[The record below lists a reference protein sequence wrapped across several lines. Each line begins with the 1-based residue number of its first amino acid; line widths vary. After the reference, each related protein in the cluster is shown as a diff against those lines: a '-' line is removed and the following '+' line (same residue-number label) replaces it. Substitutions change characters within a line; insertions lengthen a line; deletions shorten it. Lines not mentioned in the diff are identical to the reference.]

1 MEQLLEK
8 IAAYKAEIGAF
19 TASEEKE
26 VEAFRIRFLG
36 TKGLVKN
43 LMGEMKDVPA
53 EQRKAFGQVLNDFKQ
68 FAETKFEELKANL
81 NGHNGQQ
88 IESAAKPDLSLPG
101 EPISIGSRHPINLVR
116 KRVITIFQRLGFAV
130 ADGPEIK
137 VVWYNITTLIIKEK

>member
-1 MEQLLEK
+1 
-8 IAAYKAEIGAF
+8 
-19 TASEEKE
+19 
-26 VEAFRIRFLG
+26 
-36 TKGLVKN
+36 
-43 LMGEMKDVPA
+43 

-116 KRVITIFQRLGFAV
+116 QRVITIFQRLGFAV
-130 ADGPEIK
+130 ADGPQIEDDWQHFTALHIDEDHPARDMQDTFYISK
-137 VVWYNITTLIIKEK
+137 SPDWLLRTHTSNTQVREM